1 MSLTDQAV
9 RPPIDARTS
18 GWRSDEGGAS
28 RWRGPATAA
37 PRRRSGSERR
47 LDPSDLPEAAT
58 GAPLPQLGAEQR
70 RDVVHEQ
77 RAHGRLPVVAR
88 VVPGEDEALL
98 RAARPSRRRGSARR
112 RGSPRGGAGRARRPR
127 RARAARRRRGTARVA
142 PAGGSGSPACRTG
155 PARAPAG
162 RAARAARLTVTA
174 AGARLVAQADVEL
187 LEEAGQL
194 GGLRAPAPRGQR
206 DRASCPAPGGTAR
219 GRRWPARRRGSRPVA
234 RTARRT
240 APPAR
245 RQRLHERPRT
255 AVVRG
260 GDAVDRVERPALA
273 LPQLAGRRGRPGALL
288 AGPRLQAVG
297 ERRLVQEPGRAQPGE
312 EVLGGAVEQRA
323 AQQRD
328 EPRAEWRVP
337 EDSAPLERDR
347 HARGAEHAAQGRR
360 DGRHVARDDRDLLRR
375 DAVLPDQPRDLR
387 GDELELRTLPAA
399 LHQGD
404 RGVGGG
410 RVPARRRRTARR
422 PPAARTAAARG
433 GAARGDGRSGRGS
446 PGARPRGR
454 PPGAAPRRSPCGRR
468 TRSGRPRTSAR
479 RVTSAPVAASTA
491 SASRCSG
498 RRSSNP

>member
-37 PRRRSGSERR
+37 PRRRSGSDGASTHPTCPRPRR
-47 LDPSDLPEAAT
+47 R
-58 GAPLPQLGAEQR
+58 APLPQLGAEQR

-98 RAARPSRRRGSARR
+98 RARDRRVEEEALGVDGLLVAAQDEPGGRGELTPLGVAEEGLGSRRPGEAVLLH
-112 RGSPRGGAGRARRPR
+112 AAQDQRAHPPGPQRERL
-127 RARAARRRRGTARVA
+127 ADGH
-142 PAGGSGSPACRTG
+142 RT
-155 PARAPAG
+155 R
-162 RAARAARLTVTA
+162 
-174 AGARLVAQADVEL
+174 ARLVAQADVEL

-194 GGLRAPAPRGQR
+194 GGLRRQPREVSEIAER
-206 DRASCPAPGGTAR
+206 SAPGGQHAGVGGLRAVEDR
-219 GRRWPARRRGSRPVA
+219 GLSRVRRGEPSRQLG
-234 RTARRT
+234 
-240 APPAR
+240 

-273 LPQLAGRRGRPGALL
+273 LPQLAGRSGRPGALL

-297 ERRLVQEPGRAQPGE
+297 ERRLVQEPRRAQPGQ

-337 EDSAPLERDR
+337 EDRAPLERDR
-347 HARGAEHAAQGRR
+347 HARGGEHAAQGRR
-360 DGRHVARDDRDLLRR
+360 DGRHVACDDRDLLRR

-404 RGVGGG
+404 RGVGGVEFRRG
-410 RVPARRRRTARR
+410 GVEQRAVLRRLEQPPLEVVQRRRRVVVGDRR
-422 PPAARTAAARG
+422 ELDHAVGHRAQRLDGLRAAGER
-433 GAARGDGRSGRGS
+433 
-446 PGARPRGR
+446 
-454 PPGAAPRRSPCGRR
+454 
-468 TRSGRPRTSAR
+468 
-479 RVTSAPVAASTA
+479 VAAGLE
-491 SASRCSG
+491 RQ
-498 RRSSNP
+498 